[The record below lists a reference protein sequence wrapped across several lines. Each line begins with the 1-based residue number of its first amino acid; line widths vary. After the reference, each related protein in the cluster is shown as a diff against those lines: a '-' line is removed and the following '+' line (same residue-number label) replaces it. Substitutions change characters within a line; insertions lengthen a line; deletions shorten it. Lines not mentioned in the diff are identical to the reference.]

1 MALSDIFVERD
12 LKTEMRDSFLVYAY
26 KVIEDRALPDARDGL
41 KPVARRILYAMHEL
55 GLTPEKPFKKCVR
68 IVGDTNGK
76 YHPHGDQAVYDA
88 LVRLAQVHSMRYRL
102 IEGHGNFGSNDPD
115 PAAAMRYTEARLTKW
130 SMMMLE
136 NLGKHTVDFIPNFD
150 ASEEEPSVLPAKLP
164 NLMLNPTSGIAV
176 GIATSM
182 IPHNGR
188 EVIEALIAY
197 LKHRMQ
203 RAKGK
208 NLPDFDATE
217 FITGP
222 DFPTG
227 GVFVN
232 PQDWKQIS
240 LTGRGK
246 VIIRAKHH
254 VETVRDKIS
263 HVFTELPYTVTK
275 KQLFSG
281 LVELEKKIKGIA
293 DIRDESDR
301 TGLRIVVEVQK
312 GVDPNYVLNKLY
324 EKTPLEKNIS
334 VNNNALVKKESGEM
348 EPRVLNHLDMMEIF
362 IDHRMKVVQRKLAH
376 DLALEER
383 NQHILEGQKAAID
396 RVDEVIALIRASKDK
411 SDARDGLMELLSI
424 SEVQAEAIL
433 ALRLHRLTSLEI
445 KDLEKDIKDSLKR
458 IKKIQYYLDHLEAFL
473 IEEWESMKPEF
484 VEYEVSSEEVL
495 WEQSG
500 SHLDPKGKTVPH
512 KKGDLRYAIGD
523 ILYDEGGQPI
533 EHERRTVIEQKQE
546 LNFEIP
552 SDVED
557 VVVILTQDSICR
569 QSTRAQHKEGHN
581 IPAKTD
587 QTLLVLSTSG
597 TVFSYKVKDLPD
609 ITGSSKNSPTPLA
622 EPLYDYFF
630 SEEERVYAVF
640 TSLGKAK
647 LVQAEHGR
655 KPVSLGKEI
664 QFLLHI
670 PDLSANPHVI
680 LITKRGQMLRFPL
693 EELPLQGKTA
703 VGVKAITLA
712 KDDEVLGAVLLDPNQ
727 TRQALEIHTVSTDKR
742 VTAGAKSKN
751 IQRVELQQRGGK
763 GQNYFDLKKSETIEA
778 VLTGTAGHHE
788 LPS

>member
-12 LKTEMRDSFLVYAY
+12 LKEEMRDSFLVYAY

-55 GLTPEKPFKKCVR
+55 GLTPDKPFKKCVR

-88 LVRLAQVHSMRYRL
+88 LVRLAQDHSMRYRL

-164 NLMLNPTSGIAV
+164 NLLLNPTSGIAV

-182 IPHNGR
+182 IPHNGV
-188 EVIEALIAY
+188 EVIDALIAY
-197 LKHRMQ
+197 LKHENRS
-203 RAKGK
+203 AFEVT
-208 NLPDFDATE
+208 DY
-217 FITGP
+217 ITGP

-232 PQDWKQIS
+232 PQDWKQITQ
-240 LTGRGK
+240 TGRGK

-254 VETVRDKIS
+254 VETSRDKIF
-263 HVFTELPYTVTK
+263 HVFTELPYSVTK

-301 TGLRIVVEVQK
+301 NGLRIVVEVQK
-312 GVDPNYVLNKLY
+312 GIDPNYVLNKLY

-334 VNNNALVKKESGEM
+334 VNNNALVKKDNGEM
-348 EPRVLNHLDMMEIF
+348 EPRILNHLDMMEIF
-362 IDHRMKVVQRKLAH
+362 IDHRMKVVKRKLSH
-376 DLALEER
+376 DLALEEK
-383 NQHILEGQKAAID
+383 NQHVLEGQKAAID

-411 SDARDGLMELLSI
+411 AEARDGLMQLLSI
-424 SEVQAEAIL
+424 SDVQADAIL
-433 ALRLHRLTSLEI
+433 ALRLHRLTTLEI
-445 KDLEKDIKDSLKR
+445 KDLEKDIKESLKR
-458 IKKIQYYLDHLEAFL
+458 IKKINFYLNHLETYL
-473 IEEWESMKPEF
+473 IEEWEAMRPEF
-484 VEYEVSSEEVL
+484 AADSEV
-495 WEQSG
+495 
-500 SHLDPKGKTVPH
+500 
-512 KKGDLRYAIGD
+512 
-523 ILYDEGGQPI
+523 
-533 EHERRTVIEQKQE
+533 RRTVIEQKQA
-546 LNFEIP
+546 LDFEVP

-557 VVVILTQDSICR
+557 VVVILTQDTICR
-569 QSTRAQHKEGHN
+569 QSTRAQQKEGSN
-581 IPAKTD
+581 IPARTD
-587 QTLLVLSTSG
+587 QTLLVLSKSG
-597 TVFSYKVKDLPD
+597 TVFPYRVKDLPD
-609 ITGSSKNSPTPLA
+609 ITGGSKNNPLPLP
-622 EPLYDYFF
+622 EPMHDHFF

-640 TSLGKAK
+640 SKQGKGK

-655 KPVSLGKEI
+655 RPVSLGKDIE
-664 QFLLHI
+664 FLLLA
-670 PDLSANPHVI
+670 PDLSTNPHVV

-703 VGVKAITLA
+703 GGVKAITLG
-712 KDDEVLGAVLLDPNQ
+712 KDDELIGALLLDPEQ
-727 TRQALEIHTVSTDKR
+727 PRQSLEIHTSATDKR

-751 IQRVELQQRGGK
+751 IQKVEVQQRGGK
-763 GQNYFDLKKSETIEA
+763 GQNYFDLKKSETIDE
-778 VLTGTAGHHE
+778 VLT
-788 LPS
+788 